1 MDITDKIGRIFGLSG
16 EEEERKIDKPDND
29 TPQDPGS
36 EQKEPSAQNFSGQ
49 NILSFNS
56 AASDKENTSARSDKL
71 VQSKITTIKPK
82 DFNDAQIVAN
92 CLRDNIPVILNFEE
106 TNTNDAKRI
115 IDFISG
121 TAYAI
126 DAKIKQV
133 SQRVFICAPKNVT
146 VSSSEED
153 KKPGMTFID

>member
-1 MDITDKIGRIFGLSG
+1 MDITDKIGRIFGLSS
-16 EEEERKIDKPDND
+16 EEEERKIDKSNNDN
-29 TPQDPGS
+29 PQDPSS
-36 EQKEPSAQNFSGQ
+36 EQQETPVQNFSGQ

-56 AASDKENTSARSDKL
+56 AASDKDSASPRLDKL

-82 DFNDAQIVAN
+82 DFNDAQVVAN
-92 CLRDNIPVILNFEE
+92 CLRDDIPVILNFEE
-106 TNTNDAKRI
+106 TDINDAKRI

-121 TAYAI
+121 TTYAI
-126 DAKIKQV
+126 DGKIKQV